1 MPQKAKYQIIN
12 ANTGAWLQLDS
23 TVQGNVSCYV
33 WTDNANQPQFVT
45 NAVDATAAAA
55 EASASRLFQI
65 PGSGGSAGVRFT
77 LDPCKTWVRS
87 SSATASTLFCHME
100 W

>member
-1 MPQKAKYQIIN
+1 MPQKAKYQAIN
-12 ANTGAWLQLDS
+12 ANTGAWIQLDP
-23 TVQGNVSCYV
+23 TVQGNVSCWM

-55 EASASRLFQI
+55 EASALRYFQI
-65 PGSGGSAGVRFT
+65 PASGGSAGVRFD
-77 LDPCKTWVRS
+77 LDPSKTWVRS
-87 SSATASTLFCHME
+87 FTALSTTLHLHME

>member
-1 MPQKAKYQIIN
+1 MPQKAKYQLIN
-12 ANTGAWLQLDS
+12 GTGGAWLQLDS
-23 TVQGNVSCYV
+23 MQGVVSCYL

-55 EASASRLFQI
+55 EASAGRYFHI
-65 PGSGGSAGVRFT
+65 PGSGGSAGVRFD

-87 SSATASTLFCHME
+87 STATASSVHCHME